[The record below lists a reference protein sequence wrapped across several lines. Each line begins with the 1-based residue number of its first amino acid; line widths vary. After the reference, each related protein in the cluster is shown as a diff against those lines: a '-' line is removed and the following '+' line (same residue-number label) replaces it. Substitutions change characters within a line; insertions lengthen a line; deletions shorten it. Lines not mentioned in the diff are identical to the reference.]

1 MAQVIT
7 RLTRDEAY
15 EMLEDRIWELDK
27 DDNVSVLVDIL
38 RRGATNKAWLWMSN
52 AELAD
57 EMNKY
62 FSDTTYEVV
71 DLFQME
77 PPTL

>member
-27 DDNVSVLVDIL
+27 DDNINALIDIL
-38 RRGATNKAWLWMSN
+38 KYGASDKAWIRMSN
-52 AELAD
+52 EELSD
-57 EMNKY
+57 HMNMC
-62 FSDTTYEVV
+62 FPNTTYEVV
-71 DLFQME
+71 DQM
-77 PPTL
+77 PTNKVK

>member
-27 DDNVSVLVDIL
+27 DDNVSVLVHIL
-38 RRGATNKAWLWMSN
+38 RYGASDKAWRWMSN
-52 AELAD
+52 EELSD
-57 EMNKY
+57 YMNTY
-62 FSDTTYEVV
+62 FSDTTYEVI
-71 DLFQME
+71 D
-77 PPTL
+77 

>member
-1 MAQVIT
+1 MAQLIT

-38 RRGATNKAWLWMSN
+38 RYGASDKAWRWMSDG
-52 AELAD
+52 ELSD
-57 EMNKY
+57 HMNRC
-62 FSDTTYEVV
+62 FTDTTYEVM
-71 DLFQME
+71 D
-77 PPTL
+77 

>member
-15 EMLEDRIWELDK
+15 EMLEDRIWELDEH
-27 DDNVSVLVDIL
+27 DNVGVLVDIL

-52 AELAD
+52 AELSD

-62 FSDTTYEVV
+62 FSDTTYEVI

>member
-27 DDNVSVLVDIL
+27 DDNINALIDIL
-38 RRGATNKAWLWMSN
+38 KYGASNKAWRWMSN
-52 AELAD
+52 EELSD
-57 EMNKY
+57 EMNRC
-62 FSDTTYEVV
+62 FADTTYEVI
-71 DLFQME
+71 D
-77 PPTL
+77 